1 MLLIIYFILVLN
13 IFLLN
18 FFAIL
23 RCMWKTQD
31 STVHRAFFVVV
42 VSKFQ
47 TDISVGSSVFPL
59 SALVVNNGF
68 EIS

>member
-1 MLLIIYFILVLN
+1 MKDSGLHSEKS
-13 IFLLN
+13 IF
-18 FFAIL
+18 F
-23 RCMWKTQD
+23 
-31 STVHRAFFVVV
+31 VV